1 MEGVVEGSGLNSIQ
15 VQALV
20 RDMDYSMRRHKGL
33 KTTNFPEFRAKV
45 AADNERLYHQ
55 FPTVFEMHIEGKLDS
70 TFFDMLKLK
79 RRVEMGELTEDAA
92 SRMIGQ
98 QLFDKYVAPVV
109 GADAPP
115 PAPVTSYTDY
125 YKEISNAG
133 SRDTKDS
140 TDL

>member
-1 MEGVVEGSGLNSIQ
+1 MEVAGSGLNSIQ

-33 KTTNFPEFRAKV
+33 KITNPAEYRAKV
-45 AADNERLYHQ
+45 AAENERLYHQ
-55 FPTVFEMHIEGKLDS
+55 FPTVFEMHIEGKLDN

-92 SRMIGQ
+92 SRLIGQ
-98 QLFDKYVAPVV
+98 QLFDRYVAPVV
-109 GADAPP
+109 GADVPP
-115 PAPVTSYTDY
+115 PAPVTSYADY
-125 YKEISNAG
+125 YKETQNVVVRG
-133 SRDTKDS
+133 STGS